1 MRRRASLAAISLL
14 PFTLLAACAP
24 ATPPTAA
31 PSQPVHVVFFQ
42 DDSAVVAGPAL
53 AVIQDA
59 ARAAGAAP
67 AAPVRVLG
75 FVAPEPGQAPWVAL
89 SRARADAVA
98 NELVRFGVNR
108 QRIQVQGR
116 GAATFAVDAPIEA
129 RRVEIHTGTN

>member
-1 MRRRASLAAISLL
+1 MRRRASLAAIGLL
-14 PFTLLAACAP
+14 PFALLAACAP
-24 ATPPTAA
+24 ATPPPAA
-31 PSQPVHVVFFQ
+31 PTQPVHVVFFQ
-42 DDSAVVAGPAL
+42 DDSAVVAGAAL

-59 ARAAGAAP
+59 ARAAAAAP

-98 NELVRFGVNR
+98 NELVKFGVNR

-116 GAATFAVDAPIEA
+116 GAATFAADAAIEA